1 MIKFYSRLLALT
13 EMMGL
18 SDKEAAEYSRVVY
31 REFRLGEQNA
41 KTKMQELG
49 TARVKE
55 LREVELANEKTIKRT
70 GVKLGSGSQRG

>member
-70 GVKLGSGSQRG
+70 GVKLGSGS

>member
-31 REFRLGEQNA
+31 IEFRLDEQNA

-55 LREVELANEKTIKRT
+55 LREVELANEKNHK
-70 GVKLGSGSQRG
+70 KNWS

>member
-13 EMMGL
+13 EMMDL